1 MTYGAKALDRGGLA
15 ALTAQDAGEYL
26 ACQIGPPAPVSKQ
39 RMWQLARLGEVPVV
53 RIGRRVWF
61 KTASLDT
68 LAESQHRRGRGQ

>member
-1 MTYGAKALDRGGLA
+1 
-15 ALTAQDAGEYL
+15 
-26 ACQIGPPAPVSKQ
+26 
-39 RMWQLARLGEVPVV
+39 VPVV